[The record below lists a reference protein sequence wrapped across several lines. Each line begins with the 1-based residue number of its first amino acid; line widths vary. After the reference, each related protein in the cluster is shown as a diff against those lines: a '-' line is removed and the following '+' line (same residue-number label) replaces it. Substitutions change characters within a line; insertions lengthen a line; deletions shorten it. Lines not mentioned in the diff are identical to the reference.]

1 MTEKVSLEEGSP
13 SVAAVVGKPNR
24 VTEDDKERINVLINS
39 KGLVTTKTRME
50 QAIKGI
56 NSRNIKIPNFPLPKK
71 RELILIENDGLSTLI
86 EINEGINSSSI
97 SRHPTASDLE
107 KMAEPKKLVE
117 TTRSLETE
125 TPYYHKSSILDS
137 TLPKI
142 PGLGFKDNK
151 SPSNPAGLVTCL
163 RGDNDGRSYES
174 NTNYPTYSD
183 HVQGVKGFMG
193 DQV

>member
-13 SVAAVVGKPNR
+13 SVAAVVGKPNT

-56 NSRNIKIPNFPLPKK
+56 NSRNIKIPDFPLPKK

-97 SRHPTASDLE
+97 SRHPTTFDLE
-107 KMAEPKKLVE
+107 KMVEPKKLAETARSKVE
-117 TTRSLETE
+117 FLDVKELLSWLIVEGKSLELFA
-125 TPYYHKSSILDS
+125 YMAWMGWNQS
-137 TLPKI
+137 
-142 PGLGFKDNK
+142 NK
-151 SPSNPAGLVTCL
+151 TRLNLQAASL
-163 RGDNDGRSYES
+163 
-174 NTNYPTYSD
+174 
-183 HVQGVKGFMG
+183 H
-193 DQV
+193 QVVE

>member
-1 MTEKVSLEEGSP
+1 M
-13 SVAAVVGKPNR
+13 VGKPNT
-24 VTEDDKERINVLINS
+24 VTEDNKERINVVINS
-39 KGLVTTKTRME
+39 KGLVTTKTRTE

-86 EINEGINSSSI
+86 EINEGINSSFI
-97 SRHPTASDLE
+97 LASDLE

-142 PGLGFKDNK
+142 LGLGFKDNK
-151 SPSNPAGLVTCL
+151 SPSNPAGSVTCL
-163 RGDNDGRSYES
+163 RGDNEGRSYES

-183 HVQGVKGFMG
+183 HAQGVKGFMG